1 MTDQIEN
8 VEASTEATTPES
20 TQEITQ
26 QEAGNDQ
33 ESTETSFIDLIT
45 DEELKSSKSLS
56 NFKDIN
62 GLAKSYINLEKKLG
76 APKEPETYTE
86 DQYNFEAPENY
97 TINEEVFNPL
107 KAKAL
112 ELGMKP
118 EGFNELAK
126 TFIESEM
133 KQSAA
138 NAKALEEMESTLK
151 SEWGNA
157 YDEKLKASFNT
168 WKTFAGEENAGIIE
182 DLDPKAQLA
191 IAKIMD
197 KVSSSI
203 SESSV
208 GKIPVTQNVTTKEA
222 ALEKIA
228 EIRADKTINEGE
240 RRYRL
245 SKYYDIAYAG
255 EDAKS
260 LGIGLGVSNGTMV
273 V

>member
-1 MTDQIEN
+1 MTDQIET
-8 VEASTEATTPES
+8 VEASPEASAPEVNQETTQPTSEV
-20 TQEITQ
+20 
-26 QEAGNDQ
+26 
-33 ESTETSFIDLIT
+33 ETSFIDSIT
-45 DEELKSSKSLS
+45 DEELKGSKSLA

-97 TINEEVFNPL
+97 NINEDVFNPL
-107 KAKAL
+107 RAKAL
-112 ELGMKP
+112 ELGIKP

-133 KQSAA
+133 QQSAS
-138 NAKALEEMESTLK
+138 NAEALKEMESTLR

-203 SESSV
+203 SESNI
-208 GKIPVTQNVTTKEA
+208 GKVPMSQNVTTKEA

-228 EIRADKTINEGE
+228 EIRADKTINELE
-240 RRYRL
+240 RRSRL

-260 LGIGLGVSNGTMV
+260 LGVGIGMSNGQIKI
-273 V
+273 